1 MTALLVFLAALAAL
15 VQGAAA
21 PMLFVEPV
29 AAPVLP
35 AALIAA
41 WAVMRG
47 PDEAW
52 PALLLPAVILGA
64 LSDERA
70 GWFLIAML
78 PAPALGA
85 LIAARARRTGAG
97 ITRRSLWAAMAAAV
111 AALAY
116 GLVLALAAGVLAE
129 VPHLAA
135 PVVGGMLLTA
145 LVTLLA
151 APLVWPLRQ
160 RERGLFS

>member
-1 MTALLVFLAALAAL
+1 MTALLVFLAALSAL

-21 PMLFVEPV
+21 PMLFVEPL

-47 PDEAW
+47 ADEAW
-52 PALLLPAVILGA
+52 PALLLPAVILGT

-78 PAPALGA
+78 PAPALGM
-85 LIAARARRTGAG
+85 LIAARAKRTGAG
-97 ITRRSLWAAMAAAV
+97 MTRRALWAASAAAV
-111 AALAY
+111 AALAH
-116 GLVLALAAGVLAE
+116 GLVLALAGGVVAE
-129 VPHLAA
+129 VPRIAA
-135 PVVGGMLLTA
+135 PVVGGVLLTA
-145 LVTLLA
+145 LAALLLA
-151 APLVWPLRQ
+151 PLMWPLRT